1 MIKTYQNLK
10 QNAKVVFVFQKFLFE
25 EENCLDLKTTENFAR
40 TNFLQVSHFKG
51 KKGTYFRELG
61 ENLFPQTLDFLRY

>member
-40 TNFLQVSHFKG
+40 TNFLQVSHLKG

-61 ENLFPQTLDFLRY
+61 ENLFPQKLEILRY